1 MHQQHCITTSADI
14 VITGL
19 LQQAK
24 LQVTHTVQQC
34 CSPMFEMRLT
44 FYKRDM
50 TNGEPKLDMLGIE
63 EVGEETSR

>member
-1 MHQQHCITTSADI
+1 
-14 VITGL
+14 
-19 LQQAK
+19 
-24 LQVTHTVQQC
+24 
-34 CSPMFEMRLT
+34 MFEMRLT